1 MGGEGTRRTRQH
13 PKTNVTYCF
22 YVRKKFGRR
31 HPSFGAW
38 KIMQELTEEL
48 ALEVVIN
55 HRHFKLWETGRD
67 EIVKEVART
76 GNRI

>member
-1 MGGEGTRRTRQH
+1 
-13 PKTNVTYCF
+13 
-22 YVRKKFGRR
+22 
-31 HPSFGAW
+31 
-38 KIMQELTEEL
+38 MQELTEEL